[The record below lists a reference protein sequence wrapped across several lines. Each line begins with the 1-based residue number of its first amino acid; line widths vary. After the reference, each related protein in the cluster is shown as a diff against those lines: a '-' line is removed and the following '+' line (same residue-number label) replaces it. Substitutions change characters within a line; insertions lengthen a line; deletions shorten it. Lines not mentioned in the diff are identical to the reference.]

1 MMKSKSRIA
10 TNGSSSGSG
19 SGSGSDNYISS
30 NYGASGGGA
39 SGGDRMTSTS
49 GSMNGGGSRLS
60 SNGNAALSNQ
70 GATVAAAAAMASSGS
85 GTTSAG
91 MVVDEQL
98 LASANNHSNQHP
110 CHRGGVCGG
119 NKPHISLE
127 KCDEFQFKVPTEAPV
142 FEPSE
147 EDFKNPLVYI
157 NKIRP
162 MAEKYGICKIRP
174 PSSWQPPFT
183 VDVEK
188 LTFTPRIQRLNELE
202 AETRIKLN
210 FLDQIAKF
218 CELQGTTLKIP
229 MVERK
234 PLDLYTLHKIVN
246 QEGGLEIVTKERKW
260 SKVACRMGYQ
270 QGKSVGSNLRS
281 HYERL
286 LYPFDVYRSGKVVD
300 LANIDPD
307 PTDDCEYEPH
317 CIESRQQV
325 QPPITTAARR
335 SQRFA
340 QQQSNK
346 VSPSSSAGG
355 SIRGSSEESSPGK
368 KELRHRSLIEFA
380 NKLNAVRDAT
390 IANGTATKDTKDEK
404 SGNGT
409 ATGYDPMAKY
419 ICHMCNRGDVEE
431 SMLLCDGCDASYHTF
446 CLMPPLHDIPKGDWR
461 CPKCIVEENSKPV
474 EAFGFEQA
482 QREYTLQQ
490 FGEMADQFKSNYF
503 NMPVHLVPT
512 ELVEKEFW
520 RIVSSI
526 DEDVTVEYGADLHTM
541 DHGSGFPTK
550 SSPYLTASDQEYAE
564 SSWNLNNL
572 PILDESILGH
582 INADIS
588 GMKVPWMYVGMCF
601 ATFCWHNEDH
611 WSYSINYLHWGEP
624 KTWYGV
630 PGSRAEDFELA
641 MKSAA
646 PELFQSQPDLLH
658 QLVTIMNPNI
668 LMNANVPVYRTDQQ
682 AGEFVVTFPRAY
694 HAGFNQGYNFAEA
707 VNFAPADW
715 MKMGRECVNHYSKL
729 RRYCVF
735 SHDELVCKMALE
747 PDRLN
752 LGIATACYIDM
763 AEMVDTE
770 KRLRKNLLEWGVS
783 NAERE
788 AFELLTDDARQCE
801 ICKTTCFLSAVNC
814 KCTTNLACLRHFA
827 ELCECPPENHTLKY
841 RYTLDELPLM
851 VQKLKVKAESFEKWL
866 FRVRDVLDPSVPSTI
881 TLEELQSIAHEAES
895 QKFPN
900 SVILERLNLSILEAQ
915 KCITVIQQLDINKI
929 RTRTRNS
936 LECAKY
942 KLTMDELELF
952 INEINALRCVIREGD
967 SVRELQRIGLE
978 WLRQADKVLKLR
990 FKDTNVQQLNQLIDE
1005 GSALCI
1011 ELPQIIELRDR
1022 LSQYKW
1028 YRQVRTLRENP
1039 VDRLSLEE
1047 LKKVV
1052 NEGMQIRPH
1061 TVLEKEMSL
1070 LHGVMLQ
1077 VVDWEE
1083 SANQCY
1089 KTETQHKISEIDSL
1103 LERAQNI
1110 EAYLPLAA
1118 QLKDVLNKTKEW
1130 LHAIETL
1137 ESSKNYNSF
1146 HTLQNLAN
1154 RAKMLPVE
1162 MESKLLCETILG
1174 MTAASSGNGS
1184 GSGCY
1189 NRNGGQRLLFNS
1201 MGFIGAS
1208 GGGGGA
1214 ECDSKV
1220 AESAASLKRKR
1231 NGSISVNLGEDQP
1244 LAGSMEMVMK
1254 KIKEDNCIGEHDKR
1268 LLRAKL
1274 MPGWNDIVDKS
1285 NIGGGQRPIEC
1296 NDDDSKSASSDSV
1309 IYHCAKCYE
1318 MVTKANA
1325 LRRYRRKQRHHCR
1338 HHERHQQRCFKQ
1350 EPRLSP
1356 KLPQVEPPQQQE
1368 SSPSNNN
1375 GSLSSLEQLLQT
1387 KTLGTEDFTC
1397 DGRAT
1402 TSSFDDFSLKFDE
1415 HYDEEEE
1422 EEEEEE
1428 QEEGEEADDDAVDD
1442 VKEEVEDEDEV
1453 AGGFGDAGENGC
1465 HGCKPP
1471 DDEDDDDDDDEQK
1484 HGTGGDTNGY
1494 WRSKMESFEKDHKTI
1509 KSEEREENDRVNV
1522 EAKSRNGTKGTSS
1535 ATSSSTTAT
1544 AASATASPCSSTTA
1558 TTAVA
1563 GTESSSQSFE
1573 CSLPG
1578 VSRNVSH
1585 SNGKNNNGGST
1596 AMAYQQQQEK
1606 RDQEQQQSS
1615 NHTPGL

>member
-1 MMKSKSRIA
+1 M
-10 TNGSSSGSG
+10 
-19 SGSGSDNYISS
+19 
-30 NYGASGGGA
+30 
-39 SGGDRMTSTS
+39 
-49 GSMNGGGSRLS
+49 
-60 SNGNAALSNQ
+60 
-70 GATVAAAAAMASSGS
+70 
-85 GTTSAG
+85 
-91 MVVDEQL
+91 
-98 LASANNHSNQHP
+98 NNHHSHQNNRNHLYQQQKLGSN
-110 CHRGGVCGG
+110 R
-119 NKPHISLE
+119 PHISLD
-127 KCDEFQFKVPTEAPV
+127 KCDDFQFNVPPEAPV
-142 FEPSE
+142 FKPSE

-162 MAEKYGICKIRP
+162 MAEKYGICKILP

-246 QEGGLEIVTKERKW
+246 QEGGLEVVTKERKW
-260 SKVACRMGYQ
+260 SKIACRMGYQ
-270 QGKSVGSNLRS
+270 QGKSVGSNLRA
-281 HYERL
+281 HYDRL
-286 LYPFDVYRSGKVVD
+286 LYPFDLYRSGKVVD
-300 LANIDPD
+300 WANIDPE
-307 PTDDCEYEPH
+307 PSEDCEYEPH

-325 QPPITTAARR
+325 QPPMAVTARR

-340 QQQSNK
+340 QQQNNNSK
-346 VSPSSSAGG
+346 PSSAAGSSAGG
-355 SIRGSSEESSPGK
+355 SVRGSSDEMSPGK
-368 KELRHRSLIEFA
+368 KELRHRNMLEFA
-380 NKLNAVRDAT
+380 SKIATAARDQAAAAAAST
-390 IANGTATKDTKDEK
+390 NGAGSKDEK
-404 SGNGT
+404 SAGAGAGGT
-409 ATGYDPMAKY
+409 HGYDPMAKY

-446 CLMPPLHDIPKGDWR
+446 CLMPPLQDIPKGDWR

-474 EAFGFEQA
+474 DAFGFEQA

-512 ELVEKEFW
+512 KLVEKEFW

-550 SSPYLTASDQEYAE
+550 ASPYLTTSDQEYAE
-564 SSWNLNNL
+564 SCWNLNNL
-572 PILDESILGH
+572 PVLDESILGH

-646 PELFQSQPDLLH
+646 PELFHSQPDLLH

-668 LMNANVPVYRTDQQ
+668 LMNANVPVFRTDQH

-770 KRLRKNLLEWGVS
+770 KKLRKNLLEWGVS

-814 KCTTNLACLRHFA
+814 KCTKNLACLRHFA

-866 FRVRDVLDPSVPSTI
+866 FRVRDVLDPSVASSI

-952 INEINALRCVIREGD
+952 INEINNLRCVIREGD
-967 SVRELQRIGLE
+967 SVRELQRIGQD
-978 WLRQADKVLKLR
+978 WLRQADKALNLR
-990 FKDTNVQQLNQLIDE
+990 FKDTNVQQLNQLIEE
-1005 GSALCI
+1005 GNALCI
-1011 ELPQIIELRDR
+1011 ELPQIAELKER
-1022 LSQYKW
+1022 LTQYKW
-1028 YRQVRTLRENP
+1028 YREVRTLREYT
-1039 VDRLSLEE
+1039 VDRMSLEDI
-1047 LKKVV
+1047 KKLI
-1052 NEGMQIRPH
+1052 NEGMRILPH
-1061 TVLEKEMSL
+1061 TVLEKELSQ
-1070 LHGVMLQ
+1070 LHGIMLQ
-1077 VVDWEE
+1077 IVDWEQ
-1083 SANQCY
+1083 SANQCF
-1089 KTETQHKISEIDSL
+1089 KTETQHKISEIDNL

-1110 EAYLPLAA
+1110 EAFLPLAG
-1118 QLKDVLNKTKEW
+1118 QLKDALHKSKEW

-1137 ESSKNYNSF
+1137 ESSKNYNFF

-1154 RAKMLPVE
+1154 RAKLLPVE
-1162 MESKLLCETILG
+1162 MESKLLCETIFG
-1174 MTAASSGNGS
+1174 TTTTNTTTTTTGG
-1184 GSGCY
+1184 GCY
-1189 NRNGGQRLLFNS
+1189 NRTGGQTLLFNS
-1201 MGFIGAS
+1201 VGFIGAS
-1208 GGGGGA
+1208 GDDWRG
-1214 ECDSKV
+1214 K
-1220 AESAASLKRKR
+1220 AASSPSTSLKRKR
-1231 NGSISVNLGEDQP
+1231 NGSITSLDDPVLPASGIETI
-1244 LAGSMEMVMK
+1244 MK
-1254 KIKEDNCIGEHDKR
+1254 KIKEDSGIGEQDKR

-1274 MPGWNDIVDKS
+1274 LLDWNESEQGSDKHMLGRYDSIQEQQQQQQQQPQQEQRNRS
-1285 NIGGGQRPIEC
+1285 NNSC
-1296 NDDDSKSASSDSV
+1296 DV
-1309 IYHCAKCYE
+1309 VYHCAKCYE
-1318 MVTKANA
+1318 MVAKANV
-1325 LRRYRRKQRHHCR
+1325 LRKYRHKQHHHHCR
-1338 HHERHQQRCFKQ
+1338 HHEKHSRVVAKE
-1350 EPRLSP
+1350 EPTHAQPVTGNS
-1356 KLPQVEPPQQQE
+1356 
-1368 SSPSNNN
+1368 
-1375 GSLSSLEQLLQT
+1375 GSLSSLEQLLQI
-1387 KTLGTEDFTC
+1387 KTLTEEDFRVESSAIE
-1397 DGRAT
+1397 GG
-1402 TSSFDDFSLKFDE
+1402 SSFDDFSLKFGD
-1415 HYDEEEE
+1415 HYDAEDEPED
-1422 EEEEEE
+1422 
-1428 QEEGEEADDDAVDD
+1428 EEAADEPMKA
-1442 VKEEVEDEDEV
+1442 EEDEEDEEAEATTGSV
-1453 AGGFGDAGENGC
+1453 GQLGRKGC

-1471 DDEDDDDDDDEQK
+1471 EPVHERAKLSAGMPNCAGGRIKLEPMDNDDDD
-1484 HGTGGDTNGY
+1484 GDGRLTMEGEKAEA
-1494 WRSKMESFEKDHKTI
+1494 RSRS
-1509 KSEEREENDRVNV
+1509 S
-1522 EAKSRNGTKGTSS
+1522 AKSVVGGVGATVTSVC
-1535 ATSSSTTAT
+1535 T
-1544 AASATASPCSSTTA
+1544 
-1558 TTAVA
+1558 
-1563 GTESSSQSFE
+1563 TESTSQLSE
-1573 CSLPG
+1573 VPSG
-1578 VSRNVSH
+1578 NVGSRH
-1585 SNGKNNNGGST
+1585 SNGGGTGTST
-1596 AMAYQQQQEK
+1596 NATATLHEHQHQQTTNQK
-1606 RDQEQQQSS
+1606 
-1615 NHTPGL
+1615 HTESL

>member
-1 MMKSKSRIA
+1 MKSKSKNSL
-10 TNGSSSGSG
+10 TNGSGSSGSSSSSSSSNS
-19 SGSGSDNYISS
+19 SGSGSDNYANGSTYGSS
-30 NYGASGGGA
+30 GATMTGAAGPGTNSASAGTVNGGSRHLQSSSAMSAGNSPGGSIATADAGASGLGA
-39 SGGDRMTSTS
+39 DCADDQQDQQP
-49 GSMNGGGSRLS
+49 MNYH
-60 SNGNAALSNQ
+60 NHNAHH
-70 GATVAAAAAMASSGS
+70 
-85 GTTSAG
+85 
-91 MVVDEQL
+91 
-98 LASANNHSNQHP
+98 NNRNHLYQQP
-110 CHRGGVCGG
+110 KQGG
-119 NKPHISLE
+119 NRPHISLD
-127 KCDEFQFKVPTEAPV
+127 KCDDFQFNVPPEAPV

-162 MAEKYGICKIRP
+162 TAEKYGICKIRP

-246 QEGGLEIVTKERKW
+246 QEGGLEVVTKERKW

-270 QGKSVGSNLRS
+270 QGKSVGSNLRI
-281 HYERL
+281 HYDRL

-300 LANIDPD
+300 LANIDPE
-307 PTDDCEYEPH
+307 PSEDCEYEPH

-325 QPPITTAARR
+325 QPPMTAARR

-340 QQQSNK
+340 QQQSNSK
-346 VSPSSSAGG
+346 PSSTAGSSAGG
-355 SIRGSSEESSPGK
+355 SVRGSSDEMSPSK
-368 KELRHRSLIEFA
+368 KELRHRSMLEFA
-380 NKLNAVRDAT
+380 SKLAAAAREQA
-390 IANGTATKDTKDEK
+390 ASNGNGAKEEK
-404 SGNGT
+404 SAVGGT
-409 ATGYDPMAKY
+409 HGYDPMAKY

-446 CLMPPLHDIPKGDWR
+446 CLMPPLQDIPKGDWR

-550 SSPYLTASDQEYAE
+550 ASPYLTSNDQEYAE

-572 PILDESILGH
+572 PVLDESILGH

-646 PELFQSQPDLLH
+646 PELFHSQPDLLH

-668 LMNANVPVYRTDQQ
+668 LMNADVPVYRTDQH

-770 KRLRKNLLEWGVS
+770 KKLRKNLLEWGVS

-814 KCTTNLACLRHFA
+814 KCTKNLACLRHFA

-866 FRVRDVLDPSVPSTI
+866 FRVRDVLDPSVASSI

-942 KLTMDELELF
+942 KLSMDELELF
-952 INEINALRCVIREGD
+952 INEINNLRCVIREGD
-967 SVRELQRIGLE
+967 SVRELQRIGQE
-978 WLRQADKVLKLR
+978 WLRQADKALKLR
-990 FKDTNVQQLNQLIDE
+990 FKDTNVQQLNQLIED
-1005 GSALCI
+1005 GNALCI
-1011 ELPQIIELRDR
+1011 ELPQITELKDR
-1022 LSQYKW
+1022 LTQYKW
-1028 YRQVRTLRENP
+1028 YREVRTLRENT

-1047 LKKVV
+1047 IKKLI
-1052 NEGMQIRPH
+1052 NEGMRILPH
-1061 TVLEKEMSL
+1061 TVLEKELSQ
-1070 LHGVMLQ
+1070 LHGIMLQ
-1077 VVDWEE
+1077 IVDWEQ
-1083 SANQCY
+1083 SANQCF

-1110 EAYLPLAA
+1110 EAFLPLAG
-1118 QLKDVLNKTKEW
+1118 QLKDVLHKSKEW

-1137 ESSKNYNSF
+1137 ESSKNYNFF

-1154 RAKMLPVE
+1154 RAKLLPVE
-1162 MESKLLCETILG
+1162 MESKLLCETIFG
-1174 MTAASSGNGS
+1174 TTTAGG
-1184 GSGCY
+1184 GCY
-1189 NRNGGQRLLFNS
+1189 NRNGGQMLLFNS
-1201 MGFIGAS
+1201 RGFIGAS
-1208 GGGGGA
+1208 SD
-1214 ECDSKV
+1214 EWRSK
-1220 AESAASLKRKR
+1220 SATSPSASLKRKR
-1231 NGSISVNLGEDQP
+1231 NGSISNLDDPVIPTRGLETI
-1244 LAGSMEMVMK
+1244 MK
-1254 KIKEDNCIGEHDKR
+1254 KIKEDGSIGEHDKR

-1274 MPGWNDIVDKS
+1274 LLDWNETDGG
-1285 NIGGGQRPIEC
+1285 IG
-1296 NDDDSKSASSDSV
+1296 SSSDKQMHGRYDNVQQQQQQLQQQHRLNSSGCDV
-1309 IYHCAKCYE
+1309 VYHCAKCYE
-1318 MVTKANA
+1318 MVAKANV
-1325 LRRYRRKQRHHCR
+1325 LRKYRHKQHHHHCR
-1338 HHERHQQRCFKQ
+1338 HHERHSRVALKQ
-1350 EPRLSP
+1350 E
-1356 KLPQVEPPQQQE
+1356 QNQQQQTAATNTTKM
-1368 SSPSNNN
+1368 SAI
-1375 GSLSSLEQLLQT
+1375 EQLLQI
-1387 KTLGTEDFTC
+1387 KTLSEDDFAIERGTNERGTI
-1397 DGRAT
+1397 DGG
-1402 TSSFDDFSLKFDE
+1402 SSFDDFSFKFAEHDDGDDE
-1415 HYDEEEE
+1415 PDDEEAADEVKAEDEDDEEEE
-1422 EEEEEE
+1422 EE
-1428 QEEGEEADDDAVDD
+1428 A
-1442 VKEEVEDEDEV
+1442 
-1453 AGGFGDAGENGC
+1453 AGVGQLGRNGC

-1471 DDEDDDDDDDEQK
+1471 DERESSVLKPLLACGRIKAEPLDNVADRITVKEEASMRSSSK
-1484 HGTGGDTNGY
+1484 GTGGVIPATLGLESTSQTAEALAAANGSRSSNGANGVGSSTNA
-1494 WRSKMESFEKDHKTI
+1494 SQQS
-1509 KSEEREENDRVNV
+1509 DRQRQEQHQQSNV
-1522 EAKSRNGTKGTSS
+1522 E
-1535 ATSSSTTAT
+1535 
-1544 AASATASPCSSTTA
+1544 
-1558 TTAVA
+1558 
-1563 GTESSSQSFE
+1563 
-1573 CSLPG
+1573 SL
-1578 VSRNVSH
+1578 
-1585 SNGKNNNGGST
+1585 
-1596 AMAYQQQQEK
+1596 
-1606 RDQEQQQSS
+1606 
-1615 NHTPGL
+1615 

>member
-1 MMKSKSRIA
+1 MKSKSKTSF
-10 TNGSSSGSG
+10 TNGGSGGSGGGSSSGSG
-19 SGSGSDNYISS
+19 SDNYANGGNYATLATSVTSS
-30 NYGASGGGA
+30 ATAAG
-39 SGGDRMTSTS
+39 T
-49 GSMNGGGSRLS
+49 MNGGGKAQSGSPGGMVANSGGS
-60 SNGNAALSNQ
+60 SVSGTAGVSSAS
-70 GATVAAAAAMASSGS
+70 TVATASG
-85 GTTSAG
+85 
-91 MVVDEQL
+91 
-98 LASANNHSNQHP
+98 LASDSVESQLMNNHNHGSHLNNRNHLHQQHQQ
-110 CHRGGVCGG
+110 RQGGP
-119 NKPHISLE
+119 KPHISLD
-127 KCDEFQFKVPTEAPV
+127 KCDEFQFKVPPEAPV

-218 CELQGTTLKIP
+218 CELQGTSLKIP

-234 PLDLYTLHKIVN
+234 PLDLYTLHKVVTD
-246 QEGGLEIVTKERKW
+246 EGGLEVVTKERKW

-270 QGKSVGSNLRS
+270 QGKSVGSNLRA
-281 HYERL
+281 HYDRL
-286 LYPFDVYRSGKVVD
+286 LYPFDVYRSGNVVD
-300 LANIDPD
+300 LASIDPE
-307 PTDDCEYEPH
+307 PNEDCEYEPH

-325 QPPITTAARR
+325 QPPMTTARR

-340 QQQSNK
+340 QQQSNSK
-346 VSPSSSAGG
+346 PTSGASSAGG
-355 SIRGSSEESSPGK
+355 SIRGSSEEMSPGK
-368 KELRHRSLIEFA
+368 KELRNRSMLEFA
-380 NKLNAVRDAT
+380 SKLAAAAREQAAA
-390 IANGTATKDTKDEK
+390 ANGSKDEK
-404 SGNGT
+404 
-409 ATGYDPMAKY
+409 TGGAGGPNHYDPMAKY

-446 CLMPPLHDIPKGDWR
+446 CLMPPLQDIPKGDWR

-503 NMPVHLVPT
+503 NMPVHNVPT

-550 SSPYLTASDQEYAE
+550 ASPYLTQSDQEYAE

-572 PILDESILGH
+572 PVLDESILGH

-630 PGSRAEDFELA
+630 PGTRAEEFELA

-646 PELFQSQPDLLH
+646 PELFHSQPDLLH

-668 LMNANVPVYRTDQQ
+668 LMNADVPVYRTDQH

-770 KRLRKNLLEWGVS
+770 KKLRKNLLEWGVS

-814 KCTTNLACLRHFA
+814 KCTKNLACLRHFA

-866 FRVRDVLDPSVPSTI
+866 FRVRDVLDPSVASSI

-952 INEINALRCVIREGD
+952 INEINNLRCVIREGE
-967 SVRELQRIGLE
+967 SVRELQRIGLD

-990 FKDTNVQQLNQLIDE
+990 FKDTNVQQLNQLIEE
-1005 GSALCI
+1005 GNALCI
-1011 ELPQIIELRDR
+1011 ELPQIAELKDR
-1022 LSQYKW
+1022 LTQYKW
-1028 YRQVRTLRENP
+1028 YRQVRTLRENTI
-1039 VDRLSLEE
+1039 DRLSLEE
-1047 LKKVV
+1047 IKKLV
-1052 NEGMQIRPH
+1052 NEGMRILPH
-1061 TVLEKEMSL
+1061 TVLEKELSQ
-1070 LHGVMLQ
+1070 LHGIMLQ
-1077 VVDWEE
+1077 VVDWEQ
-1083 SANQCY
+1083 SANQCF

-1103 LERAQNI
+1103 LERAHNI
-1110 EAYLPLAA
+1110 EAFLPLAS
-1118 QLKDVLNKTKEW
+1118 QLKDALHKSKEW

-1137 ESSKNYNSF
+1137 ESSKNYNFF

-1154 RAKMLPVE
+1154 RAKLLPVE

-1174 MTAASSGNGS
+1174 TTTAGG
-1184 GSGCY
+1184 GCY
-1189 NRNGGQRLLFNS
+1189 NRNGGQLLLFNS
-1201 MGFIGAS
+1201 MGFTKSTSPTFSTAPSSSSAS
-1208 GGGGGA
+1208 
-1214 ECDSKV
+1214 S
-1220 AESAASLKRKR
+1220 SASSSSSKRKR
-1231 NGSISVNLGEDQP
+1231 YGSISNLDDP
-1244 LAGSMEMVMK
+1244 PIADSMETIMK
-1254 KIKEDNCIGEHDKR
+1254 KIKEESNIGEHDKR
-1268 LLRAKL
+1268 LLRAQL
-1274 MPGWNDIVDKS
+1274 LQNWNDAVADNDRGMTGAYES
-1285 NIGGGQRPIEC
+1285 RPQQRGHSRLLHP
-1296 NDDDSKSASSDSV
+1296 SSGV

-1318 MVTKANA
+1318 MVAKANV
-1325 LRRYRRKQRHHCR
+1325 LRKYHHHRQHHHHCR
-1338 HHERHQQRCFKQ
+1338 HHERHHRAAARQQGQRSQ
-1350 EPRLSP
+1350 EQNGGS
-1356 KLPQVEPPQQQE
+1356 
-1368 SSPSNNN
+1368 
-1375 GSLSSLEQLLQT
+1375 GSLDQLLAI
-1387 KTLGTEDFTC
+1387 KTISEEDFHAK
-1397 DGRAT
+1397 DGTPGGAGENG
-1402 TSSFDDFSLKFDE
+1402 SSFDDFVVKLGEHFDG
-1415 HYDEEEE
+1415 EEEE
-1422 EEEEEE
+1422 EMDEDE
-1428 QEEGEEADDDAVDD
+1428 EEADAA
-1442 VKEEVEDEDEV
+1442 DEV
-1453 AGGFGDAGENGC
+1453 KAEEEDDDDEENDTNDVNGDAGRLAGQNGC
-1465 HGCKPP
+1465 HSCKPP
-1471 DDEDDDDDDDEQK
+1471 DDGEP
-1484 HGTGGDTNGY
+1484 GGGGSELRKSLPHPGPLEGKIKTEPLDA
-1494 WRSKMESFEKDHKTI
+1494 MEPMKVDGGAECDLRMVK
-1509 KSEEREENDRVNV
+1509 E
-1522 EAKSRNGTKGTSS
+1522 EAKSRNGSRASGSPRCPESTSQS
-1535 ATSSSTTAT
+1535 VESMPPSGSRRSSGNGSSTD
-1544 AASATASPCSSTTA
+1544 ASS
-1558 TTAVA
+1558 
-1563 GTESSSQSFE
+1563 
-1573 CSLPG
+1573 
-1578 VSRNVSH
+1578 
-1585 SNGKNNNGGST
+1585 NNNHH
-1596 AMAYQQQQEK
+1596 AAE
-1606 RDQEQQQSS
+1606 
-1615 NHTPGL
+1615 L

>member
-1 MMKSKSRIA
+1 MKNKSKNSL
-10 TNGSSSGSG
+10 TNGSGSSSGSNS
-19 SGSGSDNYISS
+19 SGSGSENYANGST
-30 NYGASGGGA
+30 YG
-39 SGGDRMTSTS
+39 TS
-49 GSMNGGGSRLS
+49 GATTMTAGTGVGAGSASAGTMNGGGRHLQS
-60 SNGNAALSNQ
+60 SVSGLIAGNTAGGSISTADV
-70 GATVAAAAAMASSGS
+70 GASDLGVECA
-85 GTTSAG
+85 
-91 MVVDEQL
+91 DEQQHQQQPSSYHNHN
-98 LASANNHSNQHP
+98 AHHNNRNHLYQQQKQ
-110 CHRGGVCGG
+110 GGGGGG
-119 NKPHISLE
+119 NNRPHISLD
-127 KCDEFQFKVPTEAPV
+127 KCDDFQFNVPPEAPV

-162 MAEKYGICKIRP
+162 TAEKYGICKIRP

-246 QEGGLEIVTKERKW
+246 QEGGLEVVTKERKW

-270 QGKSVGSNLRS
+270 QGKSVGSNLRT
-281 HYERL
+281 HYDRL

-300 LANIDPD
+300 LANIDPE
-307 PTDDCEYEPH
+307 PSEDCEYEPH

-325 QPPITTAARR
+325 QPPMTTTARR

-340 QQQSNK
+340 QQQSNSK
-346 VSPSSSAGG
+346 PTSTTGSSAGG
-355 SIRGSSEESSPGK
+355 SVRGSSDEMSPGK
-368 KELRHRSLIEFA
+368 KELRHRSMLEFA
-380 NKLNAVRDAT
+380 SKLAAAAREQA
-390 IANGTATKDTKDEK
+390 ASNGSAWKEEK
-404 SGNGT
+404 SAGGGG
-409 ATGYDPMAKY
+409 AHGYDPMAKY

-446 CLMPPLHDIPKGDWR
+446 CLMPPLQDIPKGDWR

-490 FGEMADQFKSNYF
+490 FGEMADQFKSDYF

-550 SSPYLTASDQEYAE
+550 ASPYLTSSDQEYAE

-572 PILDESILGH
+572 PVLDESILGH

-630 PGSRAEDFELA
+630 PGSRAEEFELA

-646 PELFQSQPDLLH
+646 PELFHSQPDLLH

-668 LMNANVPVYRTDQQ
+668 LMNANVPVYRTDQH

-770 KRLRKNLLEWGVS
+770 KKLRKNLLEWGVS

-814 KCTTNLACLRHFA
+814 KCTKNLACLRHFA

-866 FRVRDVLDPSVPSTI
+866 FRVRDVLDPSVASSI

-952 INEINALRCVIREGD
+952 INEINNLRCVIREGD
-967 SVRELQRIGLE
+967 SVRELQRIGQE
-978 WLRQADKVLKLR
+978 WLRQADKALKLR
-990 FKDTNVQQLNQLIDE
+990 FKDTNVQQLNQLIED
-1005 GSALCI
+1005 GNGLCI
-1011 ELPQIIELRDR
+1011 ELPQITELRDR
-1022 LSQYKW
+1022 LTQYKW
-1028 YRQVRTLRENP
+1028 YREVRTLRENT

-1047 LKKVV
+1047 IKKLI
-1052 NEGMQIRPH
+1052 NEGMRILPH
-1061 TVLEKEMSL
+1061 TVLEKELSQ
-1070 LHGVMLQ
+1070 LHGIMLQ
-1077 VVDWEE
+1077 IVDWEQ
-1083 SANQCY
+1083 SANQCF

-1110 EAYLPLAA
+1110 EAFLPLAG
-1118 QLKDVLNKTKEW
+1118 QLKDVLHKSKEW
-1130 LHAIETL
+1130 LHAIEAL
-1137 ESSKNYNSF
+1137 ESSKNYNFF

-1154 RAKMLPVE
+1154 RAKLLPVE
-1162 MESKLLCETILG
+1162 MESKLLCETIFG
-1174 MTAASSGNGS
+1174 TTTAGG
-1184 GSGCY
+1184 GCY
-1189 NRNGGQRLLFNS
+1189 NRNGGQMLLFNS
-1201 MGFIGAS
+1201 RGFIGAS
-1208 GGGGGA
+1208 GEEWRG
-1214 ECDSKV
+1214 SR
-1220 AESAASLKRKR
+1220 SSSSPSTSLLKRKR
-1231 NGSISVNLGEDQP
+1231 KGSISNLDDPIIPSGGLETI
-1244 LAGSMEMVMK
+1244 MK
-1254 KIKEDNCIGEHDKR
+1254 KIKEDSGIGEQDKR

-1274 MPGWNDIVDKS
+1274 LLDWNESEGGLANSGDKHMLGS
-1285 NIGGGQRPIEC
+1285 YASVQKQQPQQQHRP
-1296 NDDDSKSASSDSV
+1296 NSV
-1309 IYHCAKCYE
+1309 GCDVVYHCAKCYE
-1318 MVTKANA
+1318 MVAKANV
-1325 LRRYRRKQRHHCR
+1325 LRKYRHKQHHHHCR
-1338 HHERHQQRCFKQ
+1338 HHERHSRAMAVKQ
-1350 EPRLSP
+1350 E
-1356 KLPQVEPPQQQE
+1356 QNQQQTANA
-1368 SSPSNNN
+1368 SNM
-1375 GSLSSLEQLLQT
+1375 SAMEQLLQI
-1387 KTLGTEDFTC
+1387 KILSEDDFAVVK
-1397 DGRAT
+1397 GAT
-1402 TSSFDDFSLKFDE
+1402 TTDAAGSSFDDFSFKFGGDHYDGEDE
-1415 HYDEEEE
+1415 PDDEEAADEVKAEDEDDDEEE
-1422 EEEEEE
+1422 
-1428 QEEGEEADDDAVDD
+1428 
-1442 VKEEVEDEDEV
+1442 
-1453 AGGFGDAGENGC
+1453 AGDGVGQLGRNGC

-1471 DDEDDDDDDDEQK
+1471 DEHRERESGVLKPLLACTAGASRIKAEPLDNADSSTDD
-1484 HGTGGDTNGY
+1484 
-1494 WRSKMESFEKDHKTI
+1494 R
-1509 KSEEREENDRVNV
+1509 EREEARKARCLESTSQGSESQPTANGGN
-1522 EAKSRNGTKGTSS
+1522 RNSS
-1535 ATSSSTTAT
+1535 GAN
-1544 AASATASPCSSTTA
+1544 
-1558 TTAVA
+1558 
-1563 GTESSSQSFE
+1563 
-1573 CSLPG
+1573 G
-1578 VSRNVSH
+1578 VSTST
-1585 SNGKNNNGGST
+1585 NGS
-1596 AMAYQQQQEK
+1596 QQQQQ
-1606 RDQEQQQSS
+1606 RHDDRQRQEQQHQQTKVE
-1615 NHTPGL
+1615 HL

>member
-1 MMKSKSRIA
+1 MKNKSKNSL
-10 TNGSSSGSG
+10 TNGSGSSSGSSSSSNS
-19 SGSGSDNYISS
+19 SGSGSDNYANGSTYGSS
-30 NYGASGGGA
+30 GATMTGAAGGGPGSNSA
-39 SGGDRMTSTS
+39 SAGTI
-49 GSMNGGGSRLS
+49 NGGGRHVQSSSGLS
-60 SNGNAALSNQ
+60 AGNSPNR
-70 GATVAAAAAMASSGS
+70 GSIATADAGASSGP
-85 GTTSAG
+85 GVADCA
-91 MVVDEQL
+91 DEQQEQQPMNYHNHN
-98 LASANNHSNQHP
+98 AHHSNRNHLYQQQKQQ
-110 CHRGGVCGG
+110 GG
-119 NKPHISLE
+119 NRPHISLD
-127 KCDEFQFKVPTEAPV
+127 KCDDFQFSVPPEAPV

-162 MAEKYGICKIRP
+162 TAEKYGICKIRP

-246 QEGGLEIVTKERKW
+246 QEGGLEVVTKERKW

-270 QGKSVGSNLRS
+270 QGKSVGSNLRI
-281 HYERL
+281 HYDRL

-300 LANIDPD
+300 LANIDPE
-307 PTDDCEYEPH
+307 PSEDCEYEPH

-325 QPPITTAARR
+325 QPPMTAARR

-340 QQQSNK
+340 QQQSNSK
-346 VSPSSSAGG
+346 PSSTAGSSAGG
-355 SIRGSSEESSPGK
+355 SVRGSSDEMSPSK
-368 KELRHRSLIEFA
+368 KELRHRSMLEFA
-380 NKLNAVRDAT
+380 SKLAAAAREQA
-390 IANGTATKDTKDEK
+390 ASNGSVAKEEK
-404 SGNGT
+404 SAVGGT
-409 ATGYDPMAKY
+409 HGYDPMAKY

-446 CLMPPLHDIPKGDWR
+446 CLMPPLQDIPKGDWR

-550 SSPYLTASDQEYAE
+550 ASPYLTSNDQEYAE
-564 SSWNLNNL
+564 SCWNLNNL
-572 PILDESILGH
+572 PVLDESILGH

-646 PELFQSQPDLLH
+646 PELFHSQPDLLH

-668 LMNANVPVYRTDQQ
+668 LMNADVPVYRTDQH

-770 KRLRKNLLEWGVS
+770 KKLRKNLLEWGVS

-814 KCTTNLACLRHFA
+814 KCTKNLACLRHFA

-866 FRVRDVLDPSVPSTI
+866 FRVRDVLDPSVASSI

-942 KLTMDELELF
+942 KLSMDELELF
-952 INEINALRCVIREGD
+952 INEINNLRCVIREGD
-967 SVRELQRIGLE
+967 SVRELQRIGQE
-978 WLRQADKVLKLR
+978 WLRQADKALKQR
-990 FKDTNVQQLNQLIDE
+990 FKDTNVQQLNQLVED
-1005 GSALCI
+1005 GNALCI
-1011 ELPQIIELRDR
+1011 ELPQITELKDR
-1022 LSQYKW
+1022 LTQYKW
-1028 YRQVRTLRENP
+1028 YREVRTLRENT

-1047 LKKVV
+1047 IKKLI
-1052 NEGMQIRPH
+1052 NEGMRILPH
-1061 TVLEKEMSL
+1061 TVLEKELSQ
-1070 LHGVMLQ
+1070 LHGIMLQ
-1077 VVDWEE
+1077 IVDWEQ
-1083 SANQCY
+1083 SANQCF

-1110 EAYLPLAA
+1110 EAFLPLAG
-1118 QLKDVLNKTKEW
+1118 QLKDVLHKSKEW

-1137 ESSKNYNSF
+1137 ESSKNYNFF

-1154 RAKMLPVE
+1154 RAKLLPVE
-1162 MESKLLCETILG
+1162 MESKLLCETIFG
-1174 MTAASSGNGS
+1174 TTTAGG
-1184 GSGCY
+1184 GCY
-1189 NRNGGQRLLFNS
+1189 NRNGGQMLLFNS
-1201 MGFIGAS
+1201 RGFIGAS
-1208 GGGGGA
+1208 SD
-1214 ECDSKV
+1214 EWRSKT
-1220 AESAASLKRKR
+1220 ASTPSTSLKRKR
-1231 NGSISVNLGEDQP
+1231 NGSISNLDDPVIPTRGLETI
-1244 LAGSMEMVMK
+1244 MK
-1254 KIKEDNCIGEHDKR
+1254 KLKEDGSIGEHDKR

-1274 MPGWNDIVDKS
+1274 LLDWNETDGG
-1285 NIGGGQRPIEC
+1285 IG
-1296 NDDDSKSASSDSV
+1296 SSSDKHMLGSYDNV
-1309 IYHCAKCYE
+1309 QPQQQQLQQHRLNSSGCDVVYHCAKCYE
-1318 MVTKANA
+1318 MVAKANV
-1325 LRRYRRKQRHHCR
+1325 LRKYRHKQHHHHCR
-1338 HHERHQQRCFKQ
+1338 HHERHSRVALKQ
-1350 EPRLSP
+1350 EQNQHQQTTTTITTTTTNTTNLSAM
-1356 KLPQVEPPQQQE
+1356 
-1368 SSPSNNN
+1368 
-1375 GSLSSLEQLLQT
+1375 EQLLQI
-1387 KTLGTEDFTC
+1387 KTLSEDDFVADKGTNE
-1397 DGRAT
+1397 RAT
-1402 TSSFDDFSLKFDE
+1402 AETDAGSSFDDFSFKFGEHDDGDDE
-1415 HYDEEEE
+1415 PDDEEA
-1422 EEEEEE
+1422 
-1428 QEEGEEADDDAVDD
+1428 ADE
-1442 VKEEVEDEDEV
+1442 VKAEDEDDDDEEDEA
-1453 AGGFGDAGENGC
+1453 AGVGQLGRNGC

-1471 DDEDDDDDDDEQK
+1471 DESGVVKPLLACGRIKAEPLDISPERNNVKEEAQTRYGSKGVAPTTLCPESTSQALEALSANGSRSSNGPSQQSDKQRQEQ
-1484 HGTGGDTNGY
+1484 HQQ
-1494 WRSKMESFEKDHKTI
+1494 S
-1509 KSEEREENDRVNV
+1509 NV
-1522 EAKSRNGTKGTSS
+1522 E
-1535 ATSSSTTAT
+1535 
-1544 AASATASPCSSTTA
+1544 
-1558 TTAVA
+1558 
-1563 GTESSSQSFE
+1563 
-1573 CSLPG
+1573 SL
-1578 VSRNVSH
+1578 
-1585 SNGKNNNGGST
+1585 
-1596 AMAYQQQQEK
+1596 
-1606 RDQEQQQSS
+1606 
-1615 NHTPGL
+1615 

>member
-1 MMKSKSRIA
+1 MKNKSRNSL
-10 TNGSSSGSG
+10 TNGSSSSSS
-19 SGSGSDNYISS
+19 SGSGSDNYANGSS
-30 NYGASGGGA
+30 SYGPAGS
-39 SGGDRMTSTS
+39 SMTGPAGSSSTS
-49 GSMNGGGSRLS
+49 AGTMNGGSRHPQSS
-60 SNGNAALSNQ
+60 SNISVENSPSRSVSAVDAR
-70 GATVAAAAAMASSGS
+70 ASIGD
-85 GTTSAG
+85 A
-91 MVVDEQL
+91 DCLDQ
-98 LASANNHSNQHP
+98 QHP
-110 CHRGGVCGG
+110 QQPMNHHNNR
-119 NKPHISLE
+119 NHLS
-127 KCDEFQFKVPTEAPV
+127 PV

-162 MAEKYGICKIRP
+162 SAEKFGICKIRP

-234 PLDLYTLHKIVN
+234 PLDLYTLHKIVI
-246 QEGGLEIVTKERKW
+246 QEGGLEVVTKERKW

-270 QGKSVGSNLRS
+270 QGKSVGSNLRA
-281 HYERL
+281 HYDRL

-300 LANIDPD
+300 LANIDPE
-307 PTDDCEYEPH
+307 PSEDCEYEPH

-325 QPPITTAARR
+325 QPPMTAARR

-340 QQQSNK
+340 QQQNNNSK
-346 VSPSSSAGG
+346 PSSTTGSSAGG
-355 SIRGSSEESSPGK
+355 SMRGSSDEMSPGK
-368 KELRHRSLIEFA
+368 KELRHRSMLEFA
-380 NKLNAVRDAT
+380 SKLAAAARDQAA
-390 IANGTATKDTKDEK
+390 ANGGVSKEEK
-404 SGNGT
+404 SGTGGT
-409 ATGYDPMAKY
+409 HGYDPMAKY

-446 CLMPPLHDIPKGDWR
+446 CLMPPLQDIPKGDWR
-461 CPKCIVEENSKPV
+461 CPKCIVEEHSKPV

-550 SSPYLTASDQEYAE
+550 SSSLSSSDQEYAE

-572 PILDESILGH
+572 PVLDESILGH

-630 PGSRAEDFELA
+630 PGTRAEDFELA

-646 PELFQSQPDLLH
+646 PELFHSQPDLLH

-668 LMNANVPVYRTDQQ
+668 LMNANVPVYRTDQH

-770 KRLRKNLLEWGVS
+770 KKLRKNLLEWGVS

-814 KCTTNLACLRHFA
+814 KCTKNLACLRHFA

-866 FRVRDVLDPSVPSTI
+866 FRVRDVLDPSVASSI

-952 INEINALRCVIREGD
+952 INEINNLRCVIREGD
-967 SVRELQRIGLE
+967 SVRELQRIGQE
-978 WLRQADKVLKLR
+978 WLRQADKTLKLR
-990 FKDTNVQQLNQLIDE
+990 FKDTNVQQLNQLIEE
-1005 GSALCI
+1005 GNALCI
-1011 ELPQIIELRDR
+1011 ELPQIAELKDR
-1022 LSQYKW
+1022 LTQYKW
-1028 YRQVRTLRENP
+1028 YREVRTLRENT

-1047 LKKVV
+1047 IKKLI
-1052 NEGMQIRPH
+1052 NEGMRILPH
-1061 TVLEKEMSL
+1061 TVLEKELSQ
-1070 LHGVMLQ
+1070 LHGIMLQ
-1077 VVDWEE
+1077 IVDWEQ
-1083 SANQCY
+1083 SANQCF

-1110 EAYLPLAA
+1110 EEFLPLAG
-1118 QLKDVLNKTKEW
+1118 QLKDALHKSKEW

-1137 ESSKNYNSF
+1137 ESSKNYNFF

-1154 RAKMLPVE
+1154 RAKLLPVE
-1162 MESKLLCETILG
+1162 MESKLLCETIFG
-1174 MTAASSGNGS
+1174 TTTAGG
-1184 GSGCY
+1184 GCY
-1189 NRNGGQRLLFNS
+1189 NRNGGQMLLFNS

-1208 GGGGGA
+1208 GD
-1214 ECDSKV
+1214 EWRNK
-1220 AESAASLKRKR
+1220 SASPASSLKRKR
-1231 NGSISVNLGEDQP
+1231 NGSISNLDDP
-1244 LAGSMEMVMK
+1244 VIPGSGMETIMK
-1254 KIKEDNCIGEHDKR
+1254 KIKEDGSIAEQDKR

-1274 MPGWNDIVDKS
+1274 LLDWNESD
-1285 NIGGGQRPIEC
+1285 GGVGT
-1296 NDDDSKSASSDSV
+1296 SSDKNMLGNYGNIQRQPQPQQENRLNSSGCDV

-1318 MVTKANA
+1318 MVAKANV
-1325 LRRYRRKQRHHCR
+1325 LRKYRHKQHHHHCR
-1338 HHERHQQRCFKQ
+1338 HHERHSRAIVKQ
-1350 EPRLSP
+1350 EHYH
-1356 KLPQVEPPQQQE
+1356 QQQNN
-1368 SSPSNNN
+1368 SSSV
-1375 GSLSSLEQLLQT
+1375 SSIEQLLQM
-1387 KTLGTEDFTC
+1387 KTLGEDDFLVEEDTC
-1397 DGRAT
+1397 ERTTVDGG
-1402 TSSFDDFSLKFDE
+1402 SSFDDFSFKFGEHDE
-1415 HYDEEEE
+1415 AEDELDDEEA
-1422 EEEEEE
+1422 
-1428 QEEGEEADDDAVDD
+1428 ADE
-1442 VKEEVEDEDEV
+1442 VKAEDEDEDEEEAADLGQ
-1453 AGGFGDAGENGC
+1453 AGRNGC

-1471 DDEDDDDDDDEQK
+1471 DENERKTSASLPKCTGDPIKEEPLDDDDLINEGGK
-1484 HGTGGDTNGY
+1484 EMRHSSKVSSGEGT
-1494 WRSKMESFEKDHKTI
+1494 
-1509 KSEEREENDRVNV
+1509 
-1522 EAKSRNGTKGTSS
+1522 
-1535 ATSSSTTAT
+1535 
-1544 AASATASPCSSTTA
+1544 
-1558 TTAVA
+1558 VA
-1563 GTESSSQSFE
+1563 GTTKTICPESTSQALEVVSANGK
-1573 CSLPG
+1573 SHANGANG
-1578 VSRNVSH
+1578 VSTSINAPLQPHDRQRQGHN
-1585 SNGKNNNGGST
+1585 
-1596 AMAYQQQQEK
+1596 
-1606 RDQEQQQSS
+1606 QQS
-1615 NHTPGL
+1615 NLTCL

>member
-1 MMKSKSRIA
+1 MKNRSKTSL
-10 TNGSSSGSG
+10 TNGSGSSSSSSSSGSG
-19 SGSGSDNYISS
+19 SENY
-30 NYGASGGGA
+30 A
-39 SGGDRMTSTS
+39 
-49 GSMNGGGSRLS
+49 NGGNYVPSGTPS
-60 SNGNAALSNQ
+60 GTA
-70 GATVAAAAAMASSGS
+70 GACSGS
-85 GTTSAG
+85 GGVLNGGTRHQQASSSSLGVGNSPVGSASAIDAAG
-91 MVVDEQL
+91 SGGPEANTVEPQQQ
-98 LASANNHSNQHP
+98 AANNHNHHSHQMNRSPIFQQQKQ
-110 CHRGGVCGG
+110 GG
-119 NKPHISLE
+119 NRPHISLD
-127 KCDEFQFKVPTEAPV
+127 KCDDFQFNVPPEAPV

-147 EDFKNPLVYI
+147 EDFRNPLVYI

-162 MAEKYGICKIRP
+162 LAEKYGICKIRP
-174 PSSWQPPFT
+174 PKSFQPPFT

-218 CELQGTTLKIP
+218 CELQGTSLKIP

-246 QEGGLEIVTKERKW
+246 QEGGLEVVTKERKW

-270 QGKSVGSNLRS
+270 QGKSVGSNLRA
-281 HYERL
+281 HYDRL

-300 LANIDPD
+300 LANIEPE
-307 PTDDCEYEPH
+307 PSEDCEYEPH

-325 QPPITTAARR
+325 QPPMTAARR

-340 QQQSNK
+340 QQQSSSK
-346 VSPSSSAGG
+346 ASSSAGSSASGG
-355 SIRGSSEESSPGK
+355 SVRGSSDEMSPGK
-368 KELRHRSLIEFA
+368 KDLRHRSIWEFA
-380 NKLNAVRDAT
+380 SKLAVAALRVDQSAT
-390 IANGTATKDTKDEK
+390 NGGTVKQEK
-404 SGNGT
+404 KEGGSQN
-409 ATGYDPMAKY
+409 YDPMAKY

-446 CLMPPLHDIPKGDWR
+446 CLMPPLQDIPKGDWR

-550 SSPYLTASDQEYAE
+550 SSPYLSPSDQEYAE

-572 PILDESILGH
+572 PVLDESILGH

-630 PGSRAEDFELA
+630 PGSRAEEFELA

-646 PELFQSQPDLLH
+646 PELFHSQPDLLH

-668 LMNANVPVYRTDQQ
+668 LMNANVPVFRTDQH

-770 KRLRKNLLEWGVS
+770 KKLRKNLLEWGVS

-814 KCTTNLACLRHFA
+814 KCTKNLACLRHFA

-866 FRVRDVLDPSVPSTI
+866 FRVRDVLDPSVSSSI

-942 KLTMDELELF
+942 KLSMDELELF
-952 INEINALRCVIREGD
+952 INEINNLRCVIREGD
-967 SVRELQRIGLE
+967 SVRELQRIGQD
-978 WLRQADKVLKLR
+978 WLRQADKTLKLR
-990 FKDTNVQQLNQLIDE
+990 FKDTNVQQLNQLIEE
-1005 GSALCI
+1005 GNALCI
-1011 ELPQIIELRDR
+1011 ELPQIVELKDR
-1022 LSQYKW
+1022 LTQYKW
-1028 YRQVRTLRENP
+1028 YREAQTLRENT
-1039 VDRLSLEE
+1039 VDRLSLEDI
-1047 LKKVV
+1047 KKLIH
-1052 NEGMQIRPH
+1052 EGMRILPH
-1061 TVLEKEMSL
+1061 TVLERELSQ
-1070 LHGVMLQ
+1070 LHGIMLQ
-1077 VVDWEE
+1077 IVDWEQ
-1083 SANQCY
+1083 SANQCF

-1110 EAYLPLAA
+1110 ESYLPLAG
-1118 QLKDVLNKTKEW
+1118 QLKDSLHKSKEW
-1130 LHAIETL
+1130 LHAIESL
-1137 ESSKNYNSF
+1137 ESSKNYNFF

-1154 RAKMLPVE
+1154 RAKLLPVE
-1162 MESKLLCETILG
+1162 MESKLLCETIFG
-1174 MTAASSGNGS
+1174 TTTVGG
-1184 GSGCY
+1184 GCY
-1189 NRNGGQRLLFNS
+1189 NRNGGQMLLFNS
-1201 MGFIGAS
+1201 MGFVGTS
-1208 GGGGGA
+1208 SD
-1214 ECDSKV
+1214 EWRNKTS
-1220 AESAASLKRKR
+1220 SPSSSLKRKR
-1231 NGSISVNLGEDQP
+1231 IGSISSDPVIPSSDIETI
-1244 LAGSMEMVMK
+1244 MK
-1254 KIKEDNCIGEHDKR
+1254 KIKDDSSIGEQDKI

-1274 MPGWNDIVDKS
+1274 LHDWSELDEFGAGSGKHLLGRS
-1285 NIGGGQRPIEC
+1285 
-1296 NDDDSKSASSDSV
+1296 DDVQQQQQQDQQQQQQQNRLNNSDSGV
-1309 IYHCAKCYE
+1309 VYHCAKCYE
-1318 MVTKANA
+1318 MVAKANV
-1325 LRRYRRKQRHHCR
+1325 LRKYRHKQHHHHCR
-1338 HHERHQQRCFKQ
+1338 HHERHNRAVMKQ
-1350 EPRLSP
+1350 EP
-1356 KLPQVEPPQQQE
+1356 KQQQMGI
-1368 SSPSNNN
+1368 S
-1375 GSLSSLEQLLQT
+1375 GTMSSLEQLLQM
-1387 KTLGTEDFTC
+1387 KTLSEDDFLA
-1397 DGRAT
+1397 DNVPSAAGL
-1402 TSSFDDFSLKFDE
+1402 SSFDDFSLKFGE
-1415 HYDEEEE
+1415 HYDGEEEPE
-1422 EEEEEE
+1422 D
-1428 QEEGEEADDDAVDD
+1428 EEAADEVKADD
-1442 VKEEVEDEDEV
+1442 EDEDDDDSNV
-1453 AGGFGDAGENGC
+1453 GQLGRNGC

-1471 DDEDDDDDDDEQK
+1471 DENERESGALKPLLAAGKIKTEQLDDGGRIKEEEK
-1484 HGTGGDTNGY
+1484 EEAKLRNNVRGSTGGEG
-1494 WRSKMESFEKDHKTI
+1494 S
-1509 KSEEREENDRVNV
+1509 VV
-1522 EAKSRNGTKGTSS
+1522 GTKT
-1535 ATSSSTTAT
+1535 TVDHEST
-1544 AASATASPCSSTTA
+1544 
-1558 TTAVA
+1558 
-1563 GTESSSQSFE
+1563 SQSFE
-1573 CSLPG
+1573 VLSSN
-1578 VSRNVSH
+1578 VNRNVNH
-1585 SNGKNNNGGST
+1585 SNGSSTST
-1596 AMAYQQQQEK
+1596 AKYHSPERQ
-1606 RDQEQQQSS
+1606 RQEQAN
-1615 NHTPGL
+1615 NHQGANL

>member
-1 MMKSKSRIA
+1 MKSKSRNSL
-10 TNGSSSGSG
+10 TNGSSGGGSGSSS
-19 SGSGSDNYISS
+19 SGSGSDNYANGSS
-30 NYGASGGGA
+30 HGPNGATMTGALGASGA
-39 SGGDRMTSTS
+39 SVGT
-49 GSMNGGGSRLS
+49 MNGGGRHLQSSSTMSAENSPSR
-60 SNGNAALSNQ
+60 SNISATDAGTSGLDGTDCPDNQ
-70 GATVAAAAAMASSGS
+70 QQSQQPMNH
-85 GTTSAG
+85 
-91 MVVDEQL
+91 Q
-98 LASANNHSNQHP
+98 NNRNHSCQQP
-110 CHRGGVCGG
+110 RQGG
-119 NKPHISLE
+119 NRPHISLD
-127 KCDEFQFKVPTEAPV
+127 KCDDFQFNVPPEAPV

-162 MAEKYGICKIRP
+162 TAEKYGICKIRP

-246 QEGGLEIVTKERKW
+246 QEGGLEVVTKERKW

-270 QGKSVGSNLRS
+270 QGKSVGSNLRA
-281 HYERL
+281 HYDRL
-286 LYPFDVYRSGKVVD
+286 LYPFDVYRSGKVID
-300 LANIDPD
+300 LANIDPE
-307 PTDDCEYEPH
+307 PSEDCEYEPH

-325 QPPITTAARR
+325 QPPMTAARR

-340 QQQSNK
+340 QQQNSK
-346 VSPSSSAGG
+346 PPSTTGSSAGG
-355 SIRGSSEESSPGK
+355 SVRGSSDEMSPGK
-368 KELRHRSLIEFA
+368 KELRHRSMLELA
-380 NKLNAVRDAT
+380 SKLAAAARDQAAT
-390 IANGTATKDTKDEK
+390 NGSASKEEK
-404 SGNGT
+404 SGGGG
-409 ATGYDPMAKY
+409 AHGYDPMAKY

-446 CLMPPLHDIPKGDWR
+446 CLMPPLQDIPKGDWR

-503 NMPVHLVPT
+503 KMPVHLVPT
-512 ELVEKEFW
+512 ELVEREFW

-550 SSPYLTASDQEYAE
+550 SSPYLSSSDQEYAE

-572 PILDESILGH
+572 PVLDESILGH

-630 PGSRAEDFELA
+630 PGSRAEEFELA

-646 PELFQSQPDLLH
+646 PELFHSQPDLLH

-668 LMNANVPVYRTDQQ
+668 LMNANVPVYRTDQH

-770 KRLRKNLLEWGVS
+770 KKLRKNLLEWGVS

-814 KCTTNLACLRHFA
+814 KCTKNLACLRHFA

-866 FRVRDVLDPSVPSTI
+866 FRVRDVLDPSVASSI

-952 INEINALRCVIREGD
+952 INEINNLRCVIREGD
-967 SVRELQRIGLE
+967 SVRELQRIGQE
-978 WLRQADKVLKLR
+978 WLRQADKALKMR
-990 FKDTNVQQLNQLIDE
+990 FKDTNMHQLNQLIEE
-1005 GSALCI
+1005 GNALCI
-1011 ELPQIIELRDR
+1011 ELPQIAELKDR
-1022 LSQYKW
+1022 LTQYKW
-1028 YRQVRTLRENP
+1028 YREVRTLRENT

-1047 LKKVV
+1047 IKKLI
-1052 NEGMQIRPH
+1052 NEGMRILPH
-1061 TVLEKEMSL
+1061 TVLEKELSQ
-1070 LHGVMLQ
+1070 LHGIMLQ
-1077 VVDWEE
+1077 IIDWEQ
-1083 SANQCY
+1083 SANQCF

-1110 EAYLPLAA
+1110 EEFLPLAG
-1118 QLKDVLNKTKEW
+1118 QLKEALHKSKEW

-1137 ESSKNYNSF
+1137 ESSKNYNFF

-1154 RAKMLPVE
+1154 RAKLLPVE
-1162 MESKLLCETILG
+1162 MESKLLCETIFG
-1174 MTAASSGNGS
+1174 TTTTGG
-1184 GSGCY
+1184 GCY
-1189 NRNGGQRLLFNS
+1189 NRNGGQMLLFNS

-1208 GGGGGA
+1208 GDEWRNKSSSPA
-1214 ECDSKV
+1214 PSQ
-1220 AESAASLKRKR
+1220 KRKR
-1231 NGSISVNLGEDQP
+1231 NGSISNLDDP
-1244 LAGSMEMVMK
+1244 VIPGSGMETIMK
-1254 KIKEDNCIGEHDKR
+1254 KIKEDGSIAEQDKR

-1274 MPGWNDIVDKS
+1274 LLDWNESD
-1285 NIGGGQRPIEC
+1285 GGLGT
-1296 NDDDSKSASSDSV
+1296 SSDRNMLGSYDNMRQSQQQQNRSNRSGCDV
-1309 IYHCAKCYE
+1309 VYHCAKCYE
-1318 MVTKANA
+1318 MVARANV
-1325 LRRYRRKQRHHCR
+1325 LRKYRHKQHHHHCR
-1338 HHERHQQRCFKQ
+1338 HHERHSKVTVKQ
-1350 EPRLSP
+1350 E
-1356 KLPQVEPPQQQE
+1356 QNHQQQNN
-1368 SSPSNNN
+1368 SSSSSS
-1375 GSLSSLEQLLQT
+1375 SLSSMEQLLQM
-1387 KTLGTEDFTC
+1387 KTLNEDDFFVDNSTRERTSAAAE
-1397 DGRAT
+1397 GG
-1402 TSSFDDFSLKFDE
+1402 SSFDDFSFKFGEHDE
-1415 HYDEEEE
+1415 AEDELDDEEA
-1422 EEEEEE
+1422 
-1428 QEEGEEADDDAVDD
+1428 ADE
-1442 VKEEVEDEDEV
+1442 VKAEDEDEEET
-1453 AGGFGDAGENGC
+1453 ADGGHVGRNGC

-1471 DDEDDDDDDDEQK
+1471 DE
-1484 HGTGGDTNGY
+1484 N
-1494 WRSKMESFEKDHKTI
+1494 
-1509 KSEEREENDRVNV
+1509 ER
-1522 EAKSRNGTKGTSS
+1522 KPS
-1535 ATSSSTTAT
+1535 ALKPLLTAT
-1544 AASATASPCSSTTA
+1544 ADGIKVEPLDESDHVAEEDREERHNSKGSSGAGSVVAATKTLCSESTSQALEVLSA
-1558 TTAVA
+1558 
-1563 GTESSSQSFE
+1563 
-1573 CSLPG
+1573 
-1578 VSRNVSH
+1578 
-1585 SNGKNNNGGST
+1585 NGGSHANGANGVST
-1596 AMAYQQQQEK
+1596 SANASLQQHDKQRSEHNQP
-1606 RDQEQQQSS
+1606 
-1615 NHTPGL
+1615 NNLTNL

>member
-1 MMKSKSRIA
+1 MKSKSKNSL
-10 TNGSSSGSG
+10 TNGSGSSGSSS
-19 SGSGSDNYISS
+19 SGSGSDNYANGSS
-30 NYGASGGGA
+30 NYGPAGA
-39 SGGDRMTSTS
+39 SMTGTAGNS
-49 GSMNGGGSRLS
+49 GASAGTMNGGSSRHPQSSSSLS
-60 SNGNAALSNQ
+60 AENIPCRTIS
-70 GATVAAAAAMASSGS
+70 ATDIRVAS
-85 GTTSAG
+85 
-91 MVVDEQL
+91 VDADCLDQQQPQQPMNHH
-98 LASANNHSNQHP
+98 NNP
-110 CHRGGVCGG
+110 HR
-119 NKPHISLE
+119 PHISLD
-127 KCDEFQFKVPTEAPV
+127 KCDDFQFNVPPEAPV

-162 MAEKYGICKIRP
+162 TAEKFGICKIRP

-246 QEGGLEIVTKERKW
+246 QEGGLEVVTKERKW

-270 QGKSVGSNLRS
+270 QGKSVGSNLRT
-281 HYERL
+281 HYDRL

-300 LANIDPD
+300 LANIDPE
-307 PTDDCEYEPH
+307 PSEDCEYEPH

-325 QPPITTAARR
+325 QPPMTAARR

-340 QQQSNK
+340 QQQNNSK
-346 VSPSSSAGG
+346 PSSTTGSSAGG
-355 SIRGSSEESSPGK
+355 SVRGSSDEMSPSK
-368 KELRHRSLIEFA
+368 KELRHRSMLEFA
-380 NKLNAVRDAT
+380 SKLAAAARDQAAT
-390 IANGTATKDTKDEK
+390 NGGASKEEK
-404 SGNGT
+404 VGVGGT
-409 ATGYDPMAKY
+409 HGYDPMAKY

-446 CLMPPLHDIPKGDWR
+446 CLMPPLQDIPKGDWR
-461 CPKCIVEENSKPV
+461 CPKCIVEEHSKPV

-512 ELVEKEFW
+512 ELVEREFW

-550 SSPYLTASDQEYAE
+550 SSSLSSTDQEYAE

-572 PILDESILGH
+572 PVLDESILGH

-646 PELFQSQPDLLH
+646 PELFHSQPDLLH

-668 LMNANVPVYRTDQQ
+668 LMNANVPVYRTDQH

-770 KRLRKNLLEWGVS
+770 KKLRKNLLEWGVS

-814 KCTTNLACLRHFA
+814 KCTKNLACLRHFA

-866 FRVRDVLDPSVPSTI
+866 FRVRDVLDPSVASSI

-942 KLTMDELELF
+942 KLSMDELELF
-952 INEINALRCVIREGD
+952 INEINNLRCVIREGD
-967 SVRELQRIGLE
+967 SVRELQRIGQE
-978 WLRQADKVLKLR
+978 WLRQADKALKLR
-990 FKDTNVQQLNQLIDE
+990 FKDTNVQQLNQLIEE
-1005 GSALCI
+1005 GNALCI
-1011 ELPQIIELRDR
+1011 ELPQIVELRDR
-1022 LSQYKW
+1022 LTQYKW
-1028 YRQVRTLRENP
+1028 YREVRTLRENT

-1047 LKKVV
+1047 IKKLI
-1052 NEGMQIRPH
+1052 NEGMRILPH
-1061 TVLEKEMSL
+1061 TVLEKELSQ
-1070 LHGVMLQ
+1070 LHGIMLQ
-1077 VVDWEE
+1077 IVDWEQ
-1083 SANQCY
+1083 SANQCF

-1110 EAYLPLAA
+1110 EEFLPLAG
-1118 QLKDVLNKTKEW
+1118 QLKDALHKSKEW

-1137 ESSKNYNSF
+1137 ESSKNYNFF

-1154 RAKMLPVE
+1154 RAKLLPVE
-1162 MESKLLCETILG
+1162 VESKLLCETIFG
-1174 MTAASSGNGS
+1174 TTTAGG
-1184 GSGCY
+1184 GCY
-1189 NRNGGQRLLFNS
+1189 NRNGGQMLLFNS

-1208 GGGGGA
+1208 GD
-1214 ECDSKV
+1214 EWRNKS
-1220 AESAASLKRKR
+1220 SLPASSQKRKR
-1231 NGSISVNLGEDQP
+1231 NGSISNLDDP
-1244 LAGSMEMVMK
+1244 VIPGSGMETIMK
-1254 KIKEDNCIGEHDKR
+1254 KIKEDSSIAEQDKR

-1274 MPGWNDIVDKS
+1274 LLDWNESD
-1285 NIGGGQRPIEC
+1285 GGMGT
-1296 NDDDSKSASSDSV
+1296 SSDKNMLGRYDNMKQQQENRLNCSSGCDV
-1309 IYHCAKCYE
+1309 VYHCAKCYE
-1318 MVTKANA
+1318 MVAKANV
-1325 LRRYRRKQRHHCR
+1325 LRKYRHKQHHHHCR
-1338 HHERHQQRCFKQ
+1338 HHERHSKVKQ
-1350 EPRLSP
+1350 E
-1356 KLPQVEPPQQQE
+1356 QNHQQH
-1368 SSPSNNN
+1368 SNSN
-1375 GSLSSLEQLLQT
+1375 SLSSMEQLLQM
-1387 KTLGTEDFTC
+1387 KTLSEDDFLPEKE
-1397 DGRAT
+1397 GASERT
-1402 TSSFDDFSLKFDE
+1402 TAEGGSSFDDFSFKFGEHDE
-1415 HYDEEEE
+1415 AEDELDDEEA
-1422 EEEEEE
+1422 
-1428 QEEGEEADDDAVDD
+1428 ADE
-1442 VKEEVEDEDEV
+1442 VKAEDEDEDEEE
-1453 AGGFGDAGENGC
+1453 AACLGPTGRNGC

-1471 DDEDDDDDDDEQK
+1471 DEKERQPSGLLPACTSARIKEEPLDDVEHLDE
-1484 HGTGGDTNGY
+1484 
-1494 WRSKMESFEKDHKTI
+1494 
-1509 KSEEREENDRVNV
+1509 EEREMRHSSKVPGGEGAVTGATKTICPESTSQPLAVVSANG
-1522 EAKSRNGTKGTSS
+1522 KSHANG
-1535 ATSSSTTAT
+1535 AN
-1544 AASATASPCSSTTA
+1544 
-1558 TTAVA
+1558 
-1563 GTESSSQSFE
+1563 
-1573 CSLPG
+1573 G
-1578 VSRNVSH
+1578 VSTSTNASYPPHDRQRQEHNPQ
-1585 SNGKNNNGGST
+1585 SNLTS
-1596 AMAYQQQQEK
+1596 
-1606 RDQEQQQSS
+1606 
-1615 NHTPGL
+1615 L

>member
-1 MMKSKSRIA
+1 MKNKSKNSL
-10 TNGSSSGSG
+10 TNGSGSSSSSSSSSNSSGSG
-19 SGSGSDNYISS
+19 SENYPNGSTYGSS
-30 NYGASGGGA
+30 GATAMTAAATGVGA
-39 SGGDRMTSTS
+39 GSASA
-49 GSMNGGGSRLS
+49 GSMNGGSRHLQS
-60 SNGNAALSNQ
+60 
-70 GATVAAAAAMASSGS
+70 
-85 GTTSAG
+85 SAG
-91 MVVDEQL
+91 ISAGNTAGGSISITDVGASDLVADGADEQQPTSYHNHN
-98 LASANNHSNQHP
+98 AQHNNRNHLYQQQKQGGSN
-110 CHRGGVCGG
+110 R
-119 NKPHISLE
+119 PHISLD
-127 KCDEFQFKVPTEAPV
+127 KCDDFQFNVPPEAPV

-162 MAEKYGICKIRP
+162 TAEKYGICKIRP
-174 PSSWQPPFT
+174 PRSWQPPFT

-270 QGKSVGSNLRS
+270 QGKSVGSNLRT
-281 HYERL
+281 HYDRL

-300 LANIDPD
+300 LANIDPE
-307 PTDDCEYEPH
+307 PSEDCEYEPH

-325 QPPITTAARR
+325 QPPMTTTARR

-340 QQQSNK
+340 QQQSNSSK
-346 VSPSSSAGG
+346 PTSTTGSSASG
-355 SIRGSSEESSPGK
+355 SVRGSSDEMSPGK
-368 KELRHRSLIEFA
+368 KELRHRSMLEFA
-380 NKLNAVRDAT
+380 SKLAAAAREQA
-390 IANGTATKDTKDEK
+390 ASNGSTWKEEK
-404 SGNGT
+404 SAAGGGT
-409 ATGYDPMAKY
+409 HGYDPMAKY

-446 CLMPPLHDIPKGDWR
+446 CLMPPLQDIPKGDWR

-550 SSPYLTASDQEYAE
+550 SSPYITSSDQEYAE

-572 PILDESILGH
+572 PVLDESILGH

-630 PGSRAEDFELA
+630 PGSRAEEFELA

-646 PELFQSQPDLLH
+646 PELFHSQPDLLH

-668 LMNANVPVYRTDQQ
+668 LMNADVPVYRTDQH

-770 KRLRKNLLEWGVS
+770 KKLRKNLLEWGVS

-814 KCTTNLACLRHFA
+814 KCTKNLACLRHFA

-866 FRVRDVLDPSVPSTI
+866 FRVRDVLDPSVASSI

-952 INEINALRCVIREGD
+952 INEINNLRCVIREGD
-967 SVRELQRIGLE
+967 SVRELQRIGQE
-978 WLRQADKVLKLR
+978 WLRQADKALKLR
-990 FKDTNVQQLNQLIDE
+990 FKDTNVQQLNQLIEE
-1005 GSALCI
+1005 GNGLCI
-1011 ELPQIIELRDR
+1011 ELPQITELKDR
-1022 LSQYKW
+1022 LTQYKW
-1028 YRQVRTLRENP
+1028 YREVRTLRENT

-1047 LKKVV
+1047 IKKLI
-1052 NEGMQIRPH
+1052 NEGMRILPH
-1061 TVLEKEMSL
+1061 TVLEKELSQ
-1070 LHGVMLQ
+1070 LHGIMLQ
-1077 VVDWEE
+1077 IVDWEQ
-1083 SANQCY
+1083 SANQCF

-1110 EAYLPLAA
+1110 ESFLPLAG
-1118 QLKDVLNKTKEW
+1118 QLKDVLHKSKEW

-1137 ESSKNYNSF
+1137 ESSKNYNFF

-1154 RAKMLPVE
+1154 RAKLLPVE
-1162 MESKLLCETILG
+1162 MEGKLLCENIFATT
-1174 MTAASSGNGS
+1174 TAGG
-1184 GSGCY
+1184 GCF
-1189 NRNGGQRLLFNS
+1189 NRHGGQMLLFNS
-1201 MGFIGAS
+1201 RGFIGAS
-1208 GGGGGA
+1208 G
-1214 ECDSKV
+1214 EEWRSK
-1220 AESAASLKRKR
+1220 SSTSPSTSLKRKR
-1231 NGSISVNLGEDQP
+1231 NGSISNLDDPIIPARDLETI
-1244 LAGSMEMVMK
+1244 VK
-1254 KIKEDNCIGEHDKR
+1254 KIKEESNIGEQDKR
-1268 LLRAKL
+1268 LLRAQL
-1274 MPGWNDIVDKS
+1274 LLGWNESD
-1285 NIGGGQRPIEC
+1285 GGL
-1296 NDDDSKSASSDSV
+1296 ASSGDKHVLGSYDSV
-1309 IYHCAKCYE
+1309 QQQQHHPNSSGCDVVYHCAKCYE
-1318 MVTKANA
+1318 MVAKANV
-1325 LRRYRRKQRHHCR
+1325 LRKYRHKQHHHHCR
-1338 HHERHQQRCFKQ
+1338 HHERHSRAMVVKQ
-1350 EPRLSP
+1350 EQNQEQTTNTGNLSAM
-1356 KLPQVEPPQQQE
+1356 
-1368 SSPSNNN
+1368 
-1375 GSLSSLEQLLQT
+1375 EQLLQM
-1387 KTLGTEDFTC
+1387 KILSEDDFAVVKGT
-1397 DGRAT
+1397 T
-1402 TSSFDDFSLKFDE
+1402 TTDTAGSSFDDFSFKFGE
-1415 HYDEEEE
+1415 HYDGEDEPDDEEAADEVKAEDDDDDEEE
-1422 EEEEEE
+1422 
-1428 QEEGEEADDDAVDD
+1428 
-1442 VKEEVEDEDEV
+1442 
-1453 AGGFGDAGENGC
+1453 AGGGVVQLGRNGC

-1471 DDEDDDDDDDEQK
+1471 DEHER
-1484 HGTGGDTNGY
+1484 DTSVLKPLLAACTPG
-1494 WRSKMESFEKDHKTI
+1494 RRI
-1509 KSEEREENDRVNV
+1509 KAEPLDNV
-1522 EAKSRNGTKGTSS
+1522 EDAEITRYSGSKDATNLSPESTSQASSESPTAANGGGSRNSSGSNGISTS
-1535 ATSSSTTAT
+1535 T
-1544 AASATASPCSSTTA
+1544 
-1558 TTAVA
+1558 
-1563 GTESSSQSFE
+1563 
-1573 CSLPG
+1573 
-1578 VSRNVSH
+1578 NVS
-1585 SNGKNNNGGST
+1585 
-1596 AMAYQQQQEK
+1596 QQHD
-1606 RDQEQQQSS
+1606 RHRQEQHQQTKVE
-1615 NHTPGL
+1615 NL

>member
-1 MMKSKSRIA
+1 MKSKSRTSL
-10 TNGSSSGSG
+10 TNGSGSSSGSG
-19 SGSGSDNYISS
+19 SDNYTNGGNYATVATAGSS
-30 NYGASGGGA
+30 SSTVTGSGGG
-39 SGGDRMTSTS
+39 T
-49 GSMNGGGSRLS
+49 MNGGTVKSQTGSPGS
-60 SNGNAALSNQ
+60 G
-70 GATVAAAAAMASSGS
+70 GAVNHGGMESGS
-85 GTTSAG
+85 PGGGGALYASAG
-91 MVVDEQL
+91 ST
-98 LASANNHSNQHP
+98 ASEVAPDGTDPLQTNNHHHSNHLHNRSNLYQQQQQQQYQQ
-110 CHRGGVCGG
+110 RQSGT
-119 NKPHISLE
+119 KPHISLD
-127 KCDEFQFKVPTEAPV
+127 KCDEFQFKVPPEAPV

-183 VDVEK
+183 VNVEK

-218 CELQGTTLKIP
+218 CELQGSSLKIP

-246 QEGGLEIVTKERKW
+246 QEGGLEVVTKERKW

-270 QGKSVGSNLRS
+270 QGKSVGSNLRH
-281 HYERL
+281 HYDRL

-300 LANIDPD
+300 LASIDPE
-307 PTDDCEYEPH
+307 PSEDCEYEPH

-325 QPPITTAARR
+325 QPPMTTARR

-340 QQQSNK
+340 QQQSNSK
-346 VSPSSSAGG
+346 QSGSGGSSAGG
-355 SIRGSSEESSPGK
+355 SIRGSSEEMSPGK
-368 KELRHRSLIEFA
+368 KELRHRSMLEFA
-380 NKLNAVRDAT
+380 SKLAAAAREQAAT
-390 IANGTATKDTKDEK
+390 NGAKDEK
-404 SGNGT
+404 AAGPGGAGPSN
-409 ATGYDPMAKY
+409 YDPMAKY

-431 SMLLCDGCDASYHTF
+431 AMLLCDGCDASYHTF
-446 CLMPPLHDIPKGDWR
+446 CLMPPLQDIPKGDWR

-490 FGEMADQFKSNYF
+490 FGEMADQFKLNYF

-550 SSPYLTASDQEYAE
+550 SLPYLTQSDQEYAE

-572 PILDESILGH
+572 PVLDESILGH

-668 LMNANVPVYRTDQQ
+668 LMNANVPVYRTDQH

-770 KRLRKNLLEWGVS
+770 KKLRKNLLEWGVS

-788 AFELLTDDARQCE
+788 AFELLADDARQCE

-814 KCTTNLACLRHFA
+814 KCGPNLACLRHFA
-827 ELCECPPENHTLKY
+827 ELCECPPDNHTLKY

-866 FRVRDVLDPSVPSTI
+866 FRVRDVLDPSVASSI
-881 TLEELQSIAHEAES
+881 TLEELQSIAHEAEC

-952 INEINALRCVIREGD
+952 INEINNLRCVIREGD

-990 FKDTNVQQLNQLIDE
+990 FKDTN
-1005 GSALCI
+1005 
-1011 ELPQIIELRDR
+1011 LPQIAELKDR
-1022 LSQYKW
+1022 LTQYKW
-1028 YRQVRTLRENP
+1028 YRQVRTLRENTI
-1039 VDRLSLEE
+1039 DRLSLEE
-1047 LKKVV
+1047 IKKLV
-1052 NEGMQIRPH
+1052 NEGMRILPH
-1061 TVLEKEMSL
+1061 TVLEKELSQ
-1070 LHGVMLQ
+1070 LHGIMLQ
-1077 VVDWEE
+1077 VVDWEQ
-1083 SANQCY
+1083 SANQCF

-1103 LERAQNI
+1103 LERAHNI
-1110 EAYLPLAA
+1110 EAFLPLAS
-1118 QLKDVLNKTKEW
+1118 QLKDALHKSKEW

-1137 ESSKNYNSF
+1137 ESSKNYNFF

-1154 RAKMLPVE
+1154 RAKLLPLE
-1162 MESKLLCETILG
+1162 MEGKLLCETILG
-1174 MTAASSGNGS
+1174 TTTAGG
-1184 GSGCY
+1184 GCY
-1189 NRNGGQRLLFNS
+1189 NRNGGQLLLFNS
-1201 MGFIGAS
+1201 KGFIGAS
-1208 GGGGGA
+1208 G
-1214 ECDSKV
+1214 EDRRTKSPTSS
-1220 AESAASLKRKR
+1220 SAAVPSSSSSSSSASKRKR
-1231 NGSISVNLGEDQP
+1231 YGSISNLDDPP
-1244 LAGSMEMVMK
+1244 LADSMETIMK
-1254 KIKEDNCIGEHDKR
+1254 KIKEESNIGEHDKR
-1268 LLRAKL
+1268 LLRAQL
-1274 MPGWNDIVDKS
+1274 LRNWS
-1285 NIGGGQRPIEC
+1285 
-1296 NDDDSKSASSDSV
+1296 DSVGASDRGVMAGSFDGSAHPRQPASSGV

-1318 MVTKANA
+1318 MVAKANV
-1325 LRRYRRKQRHHCR
+1325 LRKYHHHRQHHHHCR
-1338 HHERHQQRCFKQ
+1338 HHERHHRTTTGRQGQRSQ
-1350 EPRLSP
+1350 E
-1356 KLPQVEPPQQQE
+1356 Q
-1368 SSPSNNN
+1368 N
-1375 GSLSSLEQLLQT
+1375 GGDSAAGTLDQLLAI
-1387 KTLGTEDFTC
+1387 KTLSEEDFQADAQAAGGSTVV
-1397 DGRAT
+1397 G
-1402 TSSFDDFSLKFDE
+1402 SSFDDFNGCHSCKPPDDDKPGSELRKSLLNAAGSPYEGKIKTE
-1415 HYDEEEE
+1415 PLDEEEE
-1422 EEEEEE
+1422 E
-1428 QEEGEEADDDAVDD
+1428 VT
-1442 VKEEVEDEDEV
+1442 VKVEDDPMCDV
-1453 AGGFGDAGENGC
+1453 RPA
-1465 HGCKPP
+1465 
-1471 DDEDDDDDDDEQK
+1471 
-1484 HGTGGDTNGY
+1484 
-1494 WRSKMESFEKDHKTI
+1494 REK
-1509 KSEEREENDRVNV
+1509 E
-1522 EAKSRNGTKGTSS
+1522 EAKSRNGSR
-1535 ATSSSTTAT
+1535 ASTLQC
-1544 AASATASPCSSTTA
+1544 PEST
-1558 TTAVA
+1558 
-1563 GTESSSQSFE
+1563 SQSSFA
-1573 CSLPG
+1573 
-1578 VSRNVSH
+1578 R
-1585 SNGKNNNGGST
+1585 K
-1596 AMAYQQQQEK
+1596 K
-1606 RDQEQQQSS
+1606 
-1615 NHTPGL
+1615 

>member
-1 MMKSKSRIA
+1 MKSKSRNSL
-10 TNGSSSGSG
+10 TNGSGNSS
-19 SGSGSDNYISS
+19 SGSGSDNYANGSS
-30 NYGASGGGA
+30 YGS
-39 SGGDRMTSTS
+39 
-49 GSMNGGGSRLS
+49 
-60 SNGNAALSNQ
+60 
-70 GATVAAAAAMASSGS
+70 AAAAMAGTGGPAGASAGPMNGKHQHSSPSVGGAGNAHGGSTSSGDAGAS
-85 GTTSAG
+85 GMGA
-91 MVVDEQL
+91 DYENHQQQQQQQQEQPVINHH
-98 LASANNHSNQHP
+98 SHQNNRNHLYQQQKL
-110 CHRGGVCGG
+110 GG
-119 NKPHISLE
+119 NRPHISLD
-127 KCDEFQFKVPTEAPV
+127 KCDDFQFNVPPEAPV

-246 QEGGLEIVTKERKW
+246 QEGGLELVTKERKW
-260 SKVACRMGYQ
+260 SKIACRMGYQ
-270 QGKSVGSNLRS
+270 QGKSVGSNLRA
-281 HYERL
+281 HYDRL

-300 LANIDPD
+300 LANIDPE
-307 PTDDCEYEPH
+307 PSEDCEYEPH

-325 QPPITTAARR
+325 QPPMAVTARR

-340 QQQSNK
+340 QQQSNSSK
-346 VSPSSSAGG
+346 PSSTAGSSAGG
-355 SIRGSSEESSPGK
+355 SVRGSSDEMSPGK
-368 KELRHRSLIEFA
+368 KELRHRNMLEFA
-380 NKLNAVRDAT
+380 SKLAAVARDQAAAAAAAT
-390 IANGTATKDTKDEK
+390 NGAGSKDEK
-404 SGNGT
+404 SAVVGGGT
-409 ATGYDPMAKY
+409 HGYDPMAKY

-446 CLMPPLHDIPKGDWR
+446 CLMPPLQDIPKGDWR

-550 SSPYLTASDQEYAE
+550 ASPYLTSSDQEYAE
-564 SSWNLNNL
+564 SCWNLNNL
-572 PILDESILGH
+572 PVLDESILGH

-630 PGSRAEDFELA
+630 PGSRAEEFELA

-646 PELFQSQPDLLH
+646 PELFHSQPDLLH

-668 LMNANVPVYRTDQQ
+668 LMNANVPVFRTDQH

-770 KRLRKNLLEWGVS
+770 KKLRKNLLEWGVS

-814 KCTTNLACLRHFA
+814 KCTKNLACLRHFA

-866 FRVRDVLDPSVPSTI
+866 FRVRDVLDPSVASCI

-952 INEINALRCVIREGD
+952 INEINNLRCVIREGD
-967 SVRELQRIGLE
+967 SVRELQRIGQD
-978 WLRQADKVLKLR
+978 WLRQADKALKLR
-990 FKDTNVQQLNQLIDE
+990 FKDTNVQQLNQLIEE
-1005 GSALCI
+1005 GNALCI
-1011 ELPQIIELRDR
+1011 ELPQIAELKDR
-1022 LSQYKW
+1022 LTQYKW
-1028 YRQVRTLRENP
+1028 YREVRTLRENT
-1039 VDRLSLEE
+1039 VDRLSLEDI
-1047 LKKVV
+1047 KKLI
-1052 NEGMQIRPH
+1052 NEGMRILPH
-1061 TVLEKEMSL
+1061 TVLEKELSQ
-1070 LHGVMLQ
+1070 LHGIMLQ
-1077 VVDWEE
+1077 IVDWEQ
-1083 SANQCY
+1083 SANQCF
-1089 KTETQHKISEIDSL
+1089 KTETQHKISEIDNL

-1110 EAYLPLAA
+1110 EAFLPLAG
-1118 QLKDVLNKTKEW
+1118 QLKDVLHKSKEW

-1137 ESSKNYNSF
+1137 ESSKNYNFF

-1154 RAKMLPVE
+1154 RAKLLPVE
-1162 MESKLLCETILG
+1162 MESKLLCETIFG
-1174 MTAASSGNGS
+1174 TTTAGGS
-1184 GSGCY
+1184 CY
-1189 NRNGGQRLLFNS
+1189 NRTGGQMLLFNS

-1208 GGGGGA
+1208 GD
-1214 ECDSKV
+1214 EWRNK
-1220 AESAASLKRKR
+1220 SASSPSTSLKRKR
-1231 NGSISVNLGEDQP
+1231 NGSITSLDDPVIPASG
-1244 LAGSMEMVMK
+1244 METIMK
-1254 KIKEDNCIGEHDKR
+1254 KIKEDSGIGEQDKR

-1274 MPGWNDIVDKS
+1274 LLDWNESEQGSDEHMLGRYDGVQERQQQRNRS
-1285 NIGGGQRPIEC
+1285 NNNSC
-1296 NDDDSKSASSDSV
+1296 DV
-1309 IYHCAKCYE
+1309 VYHCAKCYE
-1318 MVTKANA
+1318 MVAKANV
-1325 LRRYRRKQRHHCR
+1325 LRKYRHKQHHHHCR
-1338 HHERHQQRCFKQ
+1338 HHERHSRVVAKQ
-1350 EPRLSP
+1350 EPNH
-1356 KLPQVEPPQQQE
+1356 PPAIT
-1368 SSPSNNN
+1368 
-1375 GSLSSLEQLLQT
+1375 GSLSSLEQLLQI
-1387 KTLGTEDFTC
+1387 KTLTEEDFRVENSANGT
-1397 DGRAT
+1397 DAADEGG
-1402 TSSFDDFSLKFDE
+1402 SSFDDFSLKFGD
-1415 HYDEEEE
+1415 HYDGEDEPED
-1422 EEEEEE
+1422 
-1428 QEEGEEADDDAVDD
+1428 EEAADE
-1442 VKEEVEDEDEV
+1442 VKAEEDEEDEDEEV
-1453 AGGFGDAGENGC
+1453 TAGLDGQLGRNGC

-1471 DDEDDDDDDDEQK
+1471 EPE
-1484 HGTGGDTNGY
+1484 H
-1494 WRSKMESFEKDHKTI
+1494 
-1509 KSEEREENDRVNV
+1509 EREQLFITCSGGRIKAEPMDNDGEGRMATKDEKAEPRSRSSV
-1522 EAKSRNGTKGTSS
+1522 KSAGGGGGIGAND
-1535 ATSSSTTAT
+1535 
-1544 AASATASPCSSTTA
+1544 ASICT
-1558 TTAVA
+1558 
-1563 GTESSSQSFE
+1563 TESTSQSFE
-1573 CSLPG
+1573 ALSG
-1578 VSRNVSH
+1578 NHGSRH
-1585 SNGKNNNGGST
+1585 SNGGSIGTSTNAT
-1596 AMAYQQQQEK
+1596 ATLHTQHEQHQQTT
-1606 RDQEQQQSS
+1606 
-1615 NHTPGL
+1615 NHQHAANL